1 MRHSSVVTK
10 HHENAVTLHLNAA
23 RIAPGGAAT
32 ARAVATHQTAVI
44 ERIYV
49 DTVPPV
55 PTSQS
60 VSPPELPGATSS
72 GAANSLGVVGLSA
85 ATVSRLPIYLRVLS
99 DLSARST
106 TTVSSEELA
115 SASGVGP
122 AVVRRDMATLGV
134 SGTRG
139 VGYNV
144 EHLNDRLAQ
153 ALGMANERS
162 IIIVGA
168 GKLGQALL
176 RYPGFVARNFTVQHL
191 FDVNDLV
198 GTTVHGCPVAHI
210 DDLEMVLHNGD
221 THIAVLAT
229 PARVSQDIC
238 DRLVAAGVRG
248 ILNFAPLVLRVPD
261 HVTVRDVD
269 LSSELHIVAFHVANQ
284 HATSP
289 CGADE
294 QAAS

>member
-1 MRHSSVVTK
+1 M
-10 HHENAVTLHLNAA
+10 
-23 RIAPGGAAT
+23 
-32 ARAVATHQTAVI
+32 
-44 ERIYV
+44 

-55 PTSQS
+55 PSYQS
-60 VSPPELPGATSS
+60 ASPPELPGATSA
-72 GAANSLGVVGLSA
+72 GATDHPGAVGLSA

-106 TTVSSEELA
+106 TTVSSDELA
-115 SASGVGP
+115 VSSGVRP
-122 AVVRRDMATLGV
+122 AVVRRDMAALRV

-144 EHLNDRLAQ
+144 EHLTERLTQ
-153 ALGMANERS
+153 ALGVSDERS
-162 IIIVGA
+162 IVIVGA
-168 GKLGQALL
+168 GKLGQALV
-176 RYPGFVARNFTVQHL
+176 RYPGFVARNFTVKHL

-210 DDLEMVLHNGD
+210 DDLEMVLQTED
-221 THIAVLAT
+221 VHIAVLAT

-238 DRLVAAGVRG
+238 DRLVAADVRG

-269 LSSELHIVAFHVANQ
+269 LSSELQIVAFHVAPAGGSHN
-284 HATSP
+284 
-289 CGADE
+289 E